1 MNRLPPRGPA
11 TALSPAAIQ
20 PMAHSQRRR
29 LTLAALTATSILA
42 IGVLGFPYQAHGSL
56 SSGVTG
62 IPAIQLASGPL
73 YASGSR
79 AKPTLTLTLSVEYP
93 TVGAAYRD
101 RNGESYSPTNT
112 YIGYF
117 HTGSCYR
124 YNKTDNYFERYGN
137 ANASKGCDGKGFH
150 GNFMNWANTSSI
162 DILRLG
168 LTGGDRITDDADKTI
183 LQRAVLR
190 TGDYNES
197 STFPAKTLSAAHVKI
212 SVPDELKIKTDGSNH
227 NGDIKIANCLDRIF
241 FGTDSEGNCNDPKK
255 NANLGLEK
263 SERITQL
270 KYNDDY
276 LNTDGLQSCPQSS
289 QCNFSGV
296 RKVWYGH
303 QEQDGR
309 GRWTSKWN
317 FAYVRN
323 GIYCDW
329 KNENMGD
336 PWKDKRKT
344 CYVSTETY
352 DEEYPSTG
360 LTRNNHFLTRVQ
372 VCESSSGTLADP
384 RGTDYCQR
392 YPNGNYKPVGNLQ
405 KYSDRVRVAAFG
417 YLMQTGNL
425 RYGGVLR
432 APMKFVGPKNY
443 SPNGTELP
451 GENTEVEWNIQTGV
465 FIENPQKATE
475 GNSGVI
481 NYLNKFGRTGTP
493 GTYKSNDPVGELYY
507 ESLRYLQGLQPTPRA
522 ISANNTN
529 DTSTPIPESFKDGFQ
544 VLTQWADPHADGV
557 STQDYSCVR
566 NNILLIGDVNTHND
580 KSLPGNTRTTGEG
593 DFDRSGEVDLSKN
606 IPNFKT
612 WTEVLA
618 GFEKNSAVQYLDNKG
633 VQRTTNSPN
642 GRVFDM
648 NANANTGSSDA
659 AYYIA
664 GAAYWANTHDIRG
677 SAWTQNNKDAQGKSK
692 VRPGMRVKTYVIDVN
707 ENTSNSDYN
716 TRKQKQFFLTA
727 KYGGFNDLSGYGNPF
742 RDSSGNVDNSSW
754 ARTPASPTTSD
765 PQTYFLA
772 NQAQDILDGLDDI
785 FESIVAEANSIATGA
800 ISSSVLQQDDIGY
813 LYRGQ
818 FDVSSWSG
826 DVAALSLKTQG
837 TGENTSLQLGT
848 EQGWSAASKLAS
860 IAPSERNIVIG
871 KPDRKSASRFLWN
884 EIDTSLQIQLNA
896 SDSMGADRLAFLRG
910 DRSKEGAPFRVRGRL
925 LGDIVNSGVVYS
937 GAPSNSVAD
946 TDYYTSALYTEKQ
959 DRAPVVFVG
968 ANDGMLHAFN
978 ATGESDGGKE
988 LFAYIPSWV
997 TPRLHLLTDPN
1008 YSVNGHQSY
1017 VDATP
1022 VVAEAKVGTGEDA
1035 TWKTVLVGG
1044 TGEGGQGVYALDVS
1058 DPSAFSKDKVLW
1070 EFTDAD
1076 DADLGNVVGVPE
1088 ILKVQTGANSYK
1100 WFAVVAGGVNNYVS
1114 DGRASSNGK
1123 PTLFF
1128 LDLGK
1133 AYGSNWSL
1141 GSNYFKIQ
1149 FPVNTSIN
1157 MASGMVNFTSSV
1169 NAYGVLERVYA
1180 GDLQGNLW
1188 RVDFK
1193 GKNLKDVGDVTGKPL
1208 FIATDKNSGGERQ
1221 PISAKPILF
1230 RADSYNTVVA
1240 FGTGKYLEENDNTS
1254 TKQQTFYAVLDANTT
1269 PGGAE
1274 DDKDD
1279 SASGSVVARTR
1290 LKAADVNKATGDV
1303 TVANSTE
1310 SPFNWATIYQIK
1322 ANAKLTDPEQK
1333 KSHLYAGW
1341 YFHYIDN
1348 GERQISEG
1356 AVYGQQVLVNSLI
1369 PPSAN
1374 QGICGTGDSF
1384 AYIVNVAMGTAER
1397 EASTVGL
1404 LGAPLVVDVDESYSA
1419 LNSVGQRTRT
1429 IRSRVIQQG
1438 SKAGTEGTKVGEM
1451 ISRTLLTGRLSWRQI
1466 PNYQELRDKPL
1477 ENFAPGNP

>member
-20 PMAHSQRRR
+20 PMAHSPRRR

-56 SSGVTG
+56 SSGVSG

-79 AKPTLTLTLSVEYP
+79 AKPTLTLTLSVEFP

-101 RNGESYSPTNT
+101 SYSPTNT

-137 ANASKGCDGKGFH
+137 ADASKGCDGKGFH
-150 GNFMNWANTSSI
+150 GNFMNWANTSAI

-168 LTGGDRITDDADKTI
+168 LTGGDRITDESDKTV
-183 LQRAVLR
+183 LQRAVLQ
-190 TGDYNES
+190 TDFYNNGS
-197 STFPAKTLSAAHVKI
+197 YFPAKTLSSGDVKR
-212 SVPDELKIKTDGSNH
+212 SVPDELKIKTDGNTHSGN
-227 NGDIKIANCLDRIF
+227 IWIANCLDQIHFRT
-241 FGTDSEGNCNDPKK
+241 GSGGSCSSTNKSGYLGQNWEKGSGRNKTSGEG
-255 NANLGLEK
+255 
-263 SERITQL
+263 ITNQ
-270 KYNDDY
+270 
-276 LNTDGLQSCPQSS
+276 
-289 QCNFSGV
+289 
-296 RKVWYGH
+296 
-303 QEQDGR
+303 
-309 GRWTSKWN
+309 
-317 FAYVRN
+317 
-323 GIYCDW
+323 
-329 KNENMGD
+329 
-336 PWKDKRKT
+336 
-344 CYVSTETY
+344 TY
-352 DEEYPSTG
+352 F
-360 LTRNNHFLTRVQ
+360 HTRVR

-392 YPNGNYKPVGNLQ
+392 YPNSHYKPVGNLQ

-417 YLMQTGNL
+417 YLMDDSRS

-443 SPNGTELP
+443 SENGVELP
-451 GENTEVEWNIQTGV
+451 GNNEHMEWNIQTGA
-465 FIENPQKATE
+465 FIENPNNATDAIH
-475 GNSGVI
+475 SGVI

-493 GTYKSNDPVGELYY
+493 GKYKQYDPVGELYY
-507 ESLRYLQGLQPTPRA
+507 ESLRYLQGLPPTPNA
-522 ISANNTN
+522 TTGMNN
-529 DTSTPIPESFKDGFQ
+529 EMKDGFT
-544 VLTQWADPHADGV
+544 VVTKWEDPHAVG
-557 STQDYSCVR
+557 SHEQDYSCVR
-566 NNILLIGDVNTHND
+566 NNIVLIGDVNTHAD
-580 KSLPGNTRTTGEG
+580 SSLPGSG
-593 DFDRSGEVDLSKN
+593 RSGADDFTRAANISKN
-606 IPNFKT
+606 EPNFKD
-612 WTEVLA
+612 WTGVINA
-618 GFEKNSAVQYLDNKG
+618 FENKKTKTYKDNLNKD
-633 VQRTTNSPN
+633 RTTRSPEEFLN
-642 GRVFDM
+642 WNFTDDRDR
-648 NANANTGSSDA
+648 S
-659 AYYIA
+659 YYMA

-677 SAWTQNNKDAQGKSK
+677 ESWTQNHNIDADGKSK
-692 VRPGMRVKTYVIDVN
+692 IRLGMRVKTYAIDVN
-707 ENTSNSDYN
+707 ENNTNSTYSN
-716 TRKQKQFFLTA
+716 RKGSQFFLAA
-727 KYGGFNDLSGYGNPF
+727 KYGGFNDAYKTGNPF
-742 RDSSGNVDNSSW
+742 YDEGGNMSHSSW
-754 ARTPASPTTSD
+754 SRNPNSTEKD
-765 PQTYFLA
+765 PKNYFLVSEA
-772 NQAQDILDGLDDI
+772 KDILDGLDEI
-785 FESIVAEANSIATGA
+785 FESIVSEANSIATGSL
-800 ISSSVLQQDDIGY
+800 SSSELKQDDIGY

-818 FDVSSWSG
+818 FDMSSWSG
-826 DVAALSLKTQG
+826 NVAAYPLETQG
-837 TGENTSLQLGT
+837 SGENTSLELDT
-848 EQGWSAASKLAS
+848 EPDWTAASKLAL
-860 IAPSERNIVIG
+860 IEPDERNIVVG
-871 KPDRKSASRFLWN
+871 NPDGRSASRFLWN
-884 EIDTSLQIQLNA
+884 EIDTILKDQLDA

-937 GAPSNSVAD
+937 GAPSNGVAD

-978 ATGESDGGKE
+978 ATGDTDGGKE

-1022 VVAEAKVGTGEDA
+1022 VVAEAKLGTGENA

-1076 DADLGNVVGVPE
+1076 DTDLGNVVGVPE
-1088 ILKVQTGANSYK
+1088 ILKVQTGANEYK
-1100 WFAVVAGGVNNYVS
+1100 WFAVVASGVNNYVS

-1141 GSNYFKIQ
+1141 GSNYFKIR

-1193 GKNLKDVGDVTGKPL
+1193 GKYLKDVGDVTGKPL

-1254 TKQQTFYAVLDANTT
+1254 TKQQTFYAVLDANTI
-1269 PGGAE
+1269 PEDAE
-1274 DDKDD
+1274 DD
-1279 SASGSVVARTR
+1279 STSGSTVARSQ
-1290 LKAADVNKATGDV
+1290 LKAADVNTLTGDV

-1322 ANAKLTDPEQK
+1322 ANDKLTDPKQK
-1333 KSHLYAGW
+1333 KSGLYAGW
-1341 YFHYIDN
+1341 YFHYIDG

-1384 AYIVNVAMGTAER
+1384 AYVVNVAMGTAER

-1466 PNYQELRDKPL
+1466 PNYQELRGIPL
-1477 ENFAPGNP
+1477 EDFAPSNP

>member
-1 MNRLPPRGPA
+1 MNRILSRGTA
-11 TALSPAAIQ
+11 TALPPAALTHTR
-20 PMAHSQRRR
+20 HSPRRS

-56 SSGVTG
+56 SSDVSG

-79 AKPTLTLTLSVEYP
+79 AKPTLTLTLSVEFP

-101 RNGESYSPTNT
+101 SYSPTNT

-137 ANASKGCDGKGFH
+137 ADASKGCDGKGFH
-150 GNFMNWANTSSI
+150 GNFMNWANTSAI

-168 LTGGDRITDDADKTI
+168 LTGGDRITDESDKTV
-183 LQRAVLR
+183 LQRAVLQ
-190 TGDYNES
+190 TDFYNS
-197 STFPAKTLSAAHVKI
+197 SSYFPAKTLSSSHVKR
-212 SVPDELKIKTDGSNH
+212 SVPDELKIKTDGNTH
-227 NGDIKIANCLDRIF
+227 NENIWIANCLDQIHFRTGSGGSCSSTNKSGYLGQNWEKGSGINKTS
-241 FGTDSEGNCNDPKK
+241 GEG
-255 NANLGLEK
+255 
-263 SERITQL
+263 ITNQ
-270 KYNDDY
+270 
-276 LNTDGLQSCPQSS
+276 
-289 QCNFSGV
+289 
-296 RKVWYGH
+296 
-303 QEQDGR
+303 
-309 GRWTSKWN
+309 
-317 FAYVRN
+317 
-323 GIYCDW
+323 
-329 KNENMGD
+329 
-336 PWKDKRKT
+336 
-344 CYVSTETY
+344 TY
-352 DEEYPSTG
+352 F
-360 LTRNNHFLTRVQ
+360 HTRVR

-392 YPNGNYKPVGNLQ
+392 YPNGHYKPVGNLQ

-417 YLMQTGNL
+417 YLMQTGNF

-443 SPNGTELP
+443 SSNGTELP

-465 FIENPQKATE
+465 FITNPQQATE

-529 DTSTPIPESFKDGFQ
+529 DTSTPIPENFKDGFQ

-642 GRVFDM
+642 GQVFNMD
-648 NANANTGSSDA
+648 ANAGTGSGSSA
-659 AYYIA
+659 AYYMA

-677 SAWTQNNKDAQGKSK
+677 SAWTKNNKDAQGKSK

-707 ENTSNSDYN
+707 ENTTNSDYDK
-716 TRKQKQFFLTA
+716 RKKTQFFLTA

-754 ARTPASPTTSD
+754 ARTPASPKSSD

-772 NQAQDILDGLDDI
+772 SSAQDILDGLDDI

-826 DVAALSLKTQG
+826 DVAAISLKTQG
-837 TGENTSLQLGT
+837 SGENTSLQLGT
-848 EQGWSAASKLAS
+848 TQGWSAASKLAL
-860 IAPSERNIVIG
+860 IEPDERNIVVG
-871 KPDRKSASRFLWN
+871 NPDRKSASRFLWN
-884 EIDTSLQIQLNA
+884 EIAASLQTHLHA
-896 SDSMGADRLAFLRG
+896 SDNRGTDRLAFLRG

-937 GAPSNSVAD
+937 GAPSNGVAD
-946 TDYYTSALYTEKQ
+946 TDYYTSALYTEQQ
-959 DRAPVVFVG
+959 DRTPVVFVG

-997 TPRLHLLTDPN
+997 APNLHLLTDPN

-1022 VVAEAKVGTGEDA
+1022 VVAEAKLGTGEDA

-1088 ILKVQTGANSYK
+1088 ILKVQTGANEYK
-1100 WFAVVAGGVNNYVS
+1100 WFAVVASGVNNYVS
-1114 DGRASSNGK
+1114 DGRSNSNGK

-1141 GSNYFKIQ
+1141 GSNYFKIR

-1193 GKNLKDVGDVTGKPL
+1193 GKYLKDVGDVTGKPL
-1208 FIATDKNSGGERQ
+1208 FIATDKNNAGERQ

-1254 TKQQTFYAVLDANTT
+1254 TKQQTFYAVLDANTI
-1269 PGGAE
+1269 PEDAE
-1274 DDKDD
+1274 DD
-1279 SASGSVVARTR
+1279 STSGSTVERSR
-1290 LKAADVNKATGDV
+1290 LKAADVNPSTGDV

-1322 ANAKLTDPEQK
+1322 ANDKLTDPKQK
-1333 KSHLYAGW
+1333 KSGLYAGW
-1341 YFHYIDN
+1341 YFHYIDG

-1404 LGAPLVVDVDESYSA
+1404 LGAPLVVDVNESYSA

-1466 PNYQELRDKPL
+1466 PNYQELRGIPL
-1477 ENFAPGNP
+1477 EDFAPSNP